1 MTQSSK
7 STPLKGSAPSM
18 PTSSVMLT
26 IKLLQIQEPTT
37 YTDHLTRPNWGDS
50 PHDPC
55 RGRPDTDRRPKPP
68 PSQPPDV
75 APSRHDPGHE
85 PPPARRLDDPPAHLD
100 PPAPAARRRLDTE
113 TTDLDGQICELSSV
127 DAHGR
132 ILLDTL
138 IRPTCPIT
146 PAARA
151 VHGITDE
158 DLAGAPTLAQ
168 LWPTIAW
175 LLHDARIAAY
185 NAPFDRDALIRSCAA
200 HGIDPGP
207 AADPRRWTCI
217 MRARSRV
224 ERRRWQRLDAGHRAL
239 GDAQAAREVLDAI
252 AHGRL
257 LATGGVSVTSST
269 TSPRSRHENL
279 AYRSP
284 LTLILEVRGH
294 FVSAPPRISAGKGE
308 LEVSGK
314 SGCRRLS

>member
-1 MTQSSK
+1 MATEAIRDMTHIVAGP
-7 STPLKGSAPSM
+7 TPTADPSPRRANRPM
-18 PTSSVMLT
+18 SHPPGT
-26 IKLLQIQEPTT
+26 IL
-37 YTDHLTRPNWGDS
+37 GM
-50 PHDPC
+50 
-55 RGRPDTDRRPKPP
+55 
-68 PSQPPDV
+68 
-75 APSRHDPGHE
+75 SRHPL
-85 PPPARRLDDPPAHLD
+85 AALTTRLRTWTLLHLQ
-100 PPAPAARRRLDTE
+100 RVVVLDTE
-113 TTDLDGQICELSSV
+113 TTDLDGQICELSIV
-127 DAHGR
+127 DAHGT

-151 VHGITDE
+151 VHGIIDE

-168 LWPTIAW
+168 LWPMIAW

-257 LATGGVSVTSST
+257 LATV
-269 TSPRSRHENL
+269 
-279 AYRSP
+279 A
-284 LTLILEVRGH
+284 
-294 FVSAPPRISAGKGE
+294 
-308 LEVSGK
+308 
-314 SGCRRLS
+314 